1 MAKIFM
7 LPYFPKHTLVN
18 YWSWK
23 MSVNRFKQQNK
34 IKQFEIQKIFS
45 VPPSENYLERELR
58 FVSSWDKNKTLRVI
72 SQNKGMTWLLKEFEE
87 QRHKVKDQEGCTE
100 EVAGWHLEPL

>member
-34 IKQFEIQKIFS
+34 IKQFEIQKIFFS
-45 VPPSENYLERELR
+45 SPIRELSR
-58 FVSSWDKNKTLRVI
+58 EGIKVCVKLRQKQDTKN
-72 SQNKGMTWLLKEFEE
+72 
-87 QRHKVKDQEGCTE
+87 DQSE
-100 EVAGWHLEPL
+100 